1 MSVRQNVLLSSA
13 NKSVITDL
21 NNDVRLNFPSNLFFK
36 SPKVL
41 KLLNFDLE
49 CEIVTLGS
57 TNNTLLVSYT
67 DNNGIARNYKIVVP
81 FSSDIKVDYDLAL
94 AVQGALNSE
103 DYIDYDIIFTVN
115 ESSVTNV
122 ITNFKVESEATT
134 SAYIIQSTL
143 PCTISFKHK
152 DSIGPL
158 MGFGSGI
165 YENNTVFTSTATQSI
180 ATYNYID
187 VYNESGN
194 HNLIDSQ
201 AGIHVPFP
209 NYSDY
214 NCKMALFDSYGNYIP
229 SNNTDN
235 PDDLSISIHATEGL
249 RHYDSIGKLL
259 ITIQNAMNTYSNS
272 FTPPAD
278 FYVKYDFTE
287 HRVTIIN
294 KTGAVFGIG
303 FDFENIDGV
312 ITSGSLHAVLGF
324 EQKSYLNITSITSTR
339 PSLSYE
345 NCFSNDYILF
355 CSDISNNSTD
365 LNIIGIGNS
374 DNIKSNGILFA
385 IPYESVRNFTPVDT
399 EYYKIDISCS
409 GFSLGYKNQIF
420 NETNINQVNFYLRT
434 LSGRCVSSNCQ
445 WTALLSFEF

>member
-21 NNDVRLNFPSNLFFK
+21 NNDIRLNFPSNLFFK
-36 SPKVL
+36 TPKVL

-67 DNNGIARNYKIVVP
+67 NNNGIIQNYKVVVP
-81 FSSDIKVDYDLAL
+81 FSSDIKVDYDLAQ
-94 AVQGALNSE
+94 AVQTALNSI
-103 DYIDYDIIFTVN
+103 DYADYDIIFTVN

-180 ATYNYID
+180 AAYNYID
-187 VYNESGN
+187 VFNESSATG
-194 HNLIDSQ
+194 
-201 AGIHVPFP
+201 VFP

-229 SNNTDN
+229 SNNIN
-235 PDDLSISIHATEGL
+235 KPNDLTISIHTNEGL
-249 RHYDSIGKLL
+249 QHYDSIGKLL
-259 ITIQNAMNTYSNS
+259 ITIQNAMNSYSNY

-287 HRVTIIN
+287 HKVTIIN

-324 EQKSYLNITSITSTR
+324 EQKSYLNVTSITSTR

-385 IPYESVRNFTPVDT
+385 IPHESARNFTPIDT

>member
-21 NNDVRLNFPSNLFFK
+21 NNDIRLNFPSNLFFK
-36 SPKVL
+36 APKVL

-57 TNNTLLVSYT
+57 TNNTLLVSYI
-67 DNNGIARNYKIVVP
+67 DNTETLRNYTIVVP
-81 FSSDIKVDYDLAL
+81 FSSDIKVDYDLAQV
-94 AVQGALNSE
+94 VQTALNSIT
-103 DYIDYDIIFTVN
+103 YTNYDLSFTVN

-134 SAYIIQSTL
+134 SAYIIQSSL

-165 YENNTVFTSTATQSI
+165 YENSTVFISTATQSI
-180 ATYNYID
+180 AAYNYID
-187 VYNESGN
+187 VFNDSGN
-194 HNLIDSQ
+194 TEI
-201 AGIHVPFP
+201 FP

-214 NCKMALFDSYGNYIP
+214 NCKMALFNSYGVYIP
-229 SNNTDN
+229 NANTNNPEDPT
-235 PDDLSISIHATEGL
+235 ISIHPNDGL
-249 RHYDSIGKLL
+249 IHYDSIGKLL
-259 ITIQNAMNTYSNS
+259 ITIQNAMNAYSTY
-272 FTPPAD
+272 FTPHAD

-287 HRVTIIN
+287 HKVTIIN

-303 FDFENIDGV
+303 FDFQNINGTL
-312 ITSGSLHAVLGF
+312 TSGSLHAVLGF
-324 EQKSYLNITSITSTR
+324 EQRSYLNITSITSIR

-385 IPYESVRNFTPVDT
+385 IPYESMRNFTPNDT

-409 GFSLGYKNQIF
+409 NFSLGYKNHIF
-420 NETNINQVNFYLRT
+420 NESNINQVNFYLRT